1 MKTKILYFA
10 IIGASLI
17 WFTGFRA
24 FAVNP
29 PPDGGYPGKNTAEGQ
44 DALFRLTNGTGNTG
58 LGFAALKANTMGDRN
73 TGNGAFTLFSNQ
85 TGSENTATG
94 YAALFLTQ
102 APGIQLPASR
112 RCTVT
117 QPEIAT
123 PPTVNA
129 RSMTISAAPKTQPT
143 V

>member
-58 LGFAALKANTMGDRN
+58 LGFAALKANTMGGPKHGQRGLYALFQPDRLRKY
-73 TGNGAFTLFSNQ
+73 GDRLRGAFF
-85 TGSENTATG
+85 
-94 YAALFLTQ
+94 
-102 APGIQLPASR
+102 
-112 RCTVT
+112 
-117 QPEIAT
+117 
-123 PPTVNA
+123 
-129 RSMTISAAPKTQPT
+129 
-143 V
+143 